1 MSRVPKTRNAGT
13 FTESRYWQQ
22 VRSGL
27 RKAFQWWKPMQ
38 NALMAARVPVSGPRG
53 QKWAFKCSDCGKMF
67 LRKNIQ
73 IHHVVPCGELKKP
86 EDIAGF
92 LERLTCEEES
102 GYFVLC
108 KTCHKKLHAK

>member
-1 MSRVPKTRNAGT
+1 MARVPKTRNAGT
-13 FTESRYWQQ
+13 WSSSRYWQQ

-38 NALMAARVPVSGPRG
+38 NALKAARVPVSGPRG

-73 IHHVVPCGELKKP
+73 IHHKIEVGSLKKP
-86 EDIAGF
+86 EDLAGF
-92 LERLTCEEES
+92 LERLTCEDQD
-102 GYFVLC
+102 GYVVVC
-108 KTCHKKLHAK
+108 KPCHQKLHAK

>member
-1 MSRVPKTRNAGT
+1 
-13 FTESRYWQQ
+13 
-22 VRSGL
+22 
-27 RKAFQWWKPMQ
+27 
-38 NALMAARVPVSGPRG
+38 
-53 QKWAFKCSDCGKMF
+53 MF

-102 GYFVLC
+102 DPI
-108 KTCHKKLHAK
+108 KK

>member
-1 MSRVPKTRNAGT
+1 
-13 FTESRYWQQ
+13 
-22 VRSGL
+22 
-27 RKAFQWWKPMQ
+27 MQ
-38 NALMAARVPVSGPRG
+38 NALKAARVPVSGPRG